1 VQVDRTA
8 ATCST
13 VNNSGRSRVEE
24 FSRNTGNDVKRWE
37 SGLARIDG
45 LSRSITRGCDAVP
58 TNVFSIQDGARC
70 RPASPSRAAGL
81 GCTRAGC
88 VLHGDTSCRREGADA
103 DSLGGS
109 LERVLSASMFAL
121 RTLRRPHDSARFS
134 DRARSVKKV
143 LEHLGLPTTG
153 PPIANPAHAGPE
165 GLDLARDSLRRWAR
179 HKGSGCRAQGFV
191 SVGPRREATRR

>member
-1 VQVDRTA
+1 MQVDRTA

-70 RPASPSRAAGL
+70 RPASPSRAAG

-134 DRARSVKKV
+134 DRAR
-143 LEHLGLPTTG
+143 LGQEG
-153 PPIANPAHAGPE
+153 PRTSGPAHDPARPSRICACGP
-165 GLDLARDSLRRWAR
+165 GGARP
-179 HKGSGCRAQGFV
+179 RA
-191 SVGPRREATRR
+191 